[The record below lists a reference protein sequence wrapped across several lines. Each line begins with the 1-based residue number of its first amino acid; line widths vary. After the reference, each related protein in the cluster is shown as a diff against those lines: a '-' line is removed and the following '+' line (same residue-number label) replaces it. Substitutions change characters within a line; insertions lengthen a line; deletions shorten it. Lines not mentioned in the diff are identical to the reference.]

1 MYPKE
6 KKDEVASQT
15 EDVADAPDAEE
26 TINDA
31 TTDKDTE
38 TKQETPEATAPEFCE
53 TKKKALAKK
62 EGAEDGEVMQEDVA
76 MEVSENNEKAND

>member
-53 TKKKALAKK
+53 TKK
-62 EGAEDGEVMQEDVA
+62 ESIGEERRSGGWRSDARRCCYGSV
-76 MEVSENNEKAND
+76 